1 MSRDVQNQKAGAT
14 SAGLLRS
21 GSFPMDSIRRQAR
34 QRPPDPNVVT
44 AVGCQC
50 CDSIGRDQREEFSM
64 SRTRT
69 RHSTEA
75 AAIPATPP
83 SLIFV
88 GSDKGGIGKSFV
100 SALAADLLDVAGIVP
115 RIVQIDDQ
123 ERLPTLY
130 PERVTTVS
138 LASMD
143 DVRRDPGA
151 IVAAFDPF
159 YAAIE
164 RTIAD
169 RVPTI
174 VDIGGPQ
181 QTAVEEYCGLVDL
194 DADLAD
200 AGLNA
205 VWLVP
210 ATAEPEAMR
219 GAVRTEGAIARV
231 LPFVRRALVL
241 NERDGGFRFYPGSPA
256 DRIWSSE
263 LKPVIEAITTARL
276 PAIAPGSW
284 APFEAA
290 GKRFVDVVAAEIPE
304 IQRWTGRSRP
314 AAKVL
319 RGDVAFFL
327 SAAQDAL
334 GDLIGLDR
342 GDTDAE

>member
-1 MSRDVQNQKAGAT
+1 
-14 SAGLLRS
+14 
-21 GSFPMDSIRRQAR
+21 
-34 QRPPDPNVVT
+34 
-44 AVGCQC
+44 
-50 CDSIGRDQREEFSM
+50 M
-64 SRTRT
+64 SRTSRSPEPAT
-69 RHSTEA
+69 N
-75 AAIPATPP
+75 PATPP

-100 SALAADLLDVAGIVP
+100 TALAADLLDVAGTPP
-115 RIVQIDDQ
+115 RIVQIDEQ
-123 ERLPTLY
+123 ERLPALY
-130 PERVTTVS
+130 PDRVTTVS

-151 IVAAFDPF
+151 IVAAFDPL

-164 RTIAD
+164 RTIGD

-194 DADLAD
+194 DADLVE
-200 AGLNA
+200 AGINV

-210 ATAEPEAMR
+210 GTAEPEAMR
-219 GAVRTEGAIARV
+219 GAVRTNGAIARV
-231 LPFVRRALVL
+231 LPSIRRALIL
-241 NERDGGFRFYPGSPA
+241 NERDGNFRFYPGSPA
-256 DRIWSSE
+256 DRIWSDE
-263 LKPVIEAITTARL
+263 LKPLIETVASARL

-290 GKRFVDVVAAEIPE
+290 GKRFIDVVAAEIPE
-304 IQRWTGRSRP
+304 IQGWTGRSRP

-319 RGDVAFFL
+319 RGDVAYFL

-334 GDLIGLDR
+334 GDLIGLSQ
-342 GDTDAE
+342 GVPDAQ

>member
-1 MSRDVQNQKAGAT
+1 MTRPKTTGCIPSPA
-14 SAGLLRS
+14 
-21 GSFPMDSIRRQAR
+21 SFP
-34 QRPPDPNVVT
+34 
-44 AVGCQC
+44 
-50 CDSIGRDQREEFSM
+50 
-64 SRTRT
+64 
-69 RHSTEA
+69 
-75 AAIPATPP
+75 TPP

-100 SALAADLLDVAGIVP
+100 TALAADLLEVAGITP
-115 RIVQIDDQ
+115 RIVQIDEQ
-123 ERLPTLY
+123 ERLPALY
-130 PERVTTVS
+130 PDRVTTVS
-138 LASMD
+138 LARMD

-151 IVAAFDPF
+151 IVAAFDPL

-164 RTIAD
+164 RTIGD
-169 RVPTI
+169 GIVTI

-194 DADLAD
+194 DADLSE
-200 AGLNA
+200 AGLCA

-219 GAVRTEGAIARV
+219 GVVRTNTVIAGV
-231 LPFVRRALVL
+231 LPSVRRALIL
-241 NERDGGFRFYPGSPA
+241 NERDGNFRFYPGSPA

-263 LKPVIEAITTARL
+263 LKPLTETTATARL

-290 GKRFVDVVAAEIPE
+290 GKRFVDVVAADIPA

-327 SAAQDAL
+327 SAAQEAL
-334 GDLIGLDR
+334 GDLVGLDR
-342 GDTDAE
+342 GGSDGE

>member
-1 MSRDVQNQKAGAT
+1 
-14 SAGLLRS
+14 
-21 GSFPMDSIRRQAR
+21 
-34 QRPPDPNVVT
+34 
-44 AVGCQC
+44 
-50 CDSIGRDQREEFSM
+50 M

-69 RHSTEA
+69 RHSVET
-75 AAIPATPP
+75 AAIPASPP

-88 GSDKGGIGKSFV
+88 GSDKGGIGKSFIT
-100 SALAADLLDVAGIVP
+100 ALIADLLDVAGVVP
-115 RIVQIDDQ
+115 RIVQIDEQ
-123 ERLPTLY
+123 ERLPALY
-130 PERVTTVS
+130 PGRVTTVS

-151 IVAAFDPF
+151 IVAAFDPL

-169 RVPTI
+169 RIPTI

-181 QTAVEEYCGLVDL
+181 QTAIEEYCGLVDL
-194 DADLAD
+194 DADLVE
-200 AGLNA
+200 AGLST

-219 GAVRTEGAIARV
+219 GAVRTDSAIARV
-231 LPFVRRALVL
+231 LPSVRRALIL
-241 NERDGGFRFYPGSPA
+241 NERDGSFRHYPGSPA
-256 DRIWSSE
+256 DRIWTAE
-263 LKPVIEAITTARL
+263 LEPLAVTLASPRI

-290 GKRFVDVVAAEIPE
+290 GKRFVDVVAAEIPQ

-314 AAKVL
+314 ASKVL

-327 SAAQDAL
+327 SAAQESL

-342 GDTDAE
+342 GGHDGD

>member
-1 MSRDVQNQKAGAT
+1 MTKARPAST
-14 SAGLLRS
+14 ADILTQ
-21 GSFPMDSIRRQAR
+21 QA
-34 QRPPDPNVVT
+34 DL
-44 AVGCQC
+44 
-50 CDSIGRDQREEFSM
+50 
-64 SRTRT
+64 
-69 RHSTEA
+69 
-75 AAIPATPP
+75 PAP

-88 GSDKGGIGKSFV
+88 GSDKGGVGKSFI
-100 SALAADLLDVAGIVP
+100 SALAADLLEVVGIVP
-115 RIVQIDDQ
+115 RIVQIDEQ
-123 ERLPTLY
+123 ERLPALY
-130 PERVTTVS
+130 PDRVTTVS

-151 IVAAFDPF
+151 IVSAFDPL

-181 QTAVEEYCGLVDL
+181 QTAVEEYCSMVDL
-194 DADLAD
+194 DADLMD
-200 AGLNA
+200 AAVSA

-219 GAVRTEGAIARV
+219 GAVRTSAAIGRV
-231 LPFVRRALVL
+231 LPSVRRALVL
-241 NERDGGFRFYPGSPA
+241 NERDGTFRFYPGSPA
-256 DRIWSSE
+256 DRIWVSE
-263 LKPVIEAITTARL
+263 LKPLTEKIASPRL

-290 GKRFVDVVAAEIPE
+290 GKRFVDVVAADIPQ
-304 IQRWTGRSRP
+304 IQSWTGRSRP

-327 SAAQDAL
+327 SAAQKAL
-334 GDLIGLDR
+334 GDLIGLGRD
-342 GDTDAE
+342 DADAE

>member
-1 MSRDVQNQKAGAT
+1 MKLKGQVRALEQSATRQIAMSLRQLPPRGVAQWTCEQNRRFRMSRSRNTRANAAT
-14 SAGLLRS
+14 
-21 GSFPMDSIRRQAR
+21 PTM
-34 QRPPDPNVVT
+34 
-44 AVGCQC
+44 
-50 CDSIGRDQREEFSM
+50 
-64 SRTRT
+64 
-69 RHSTEA
+69 
-75 AAIPATPP
+75 AAIVP

-100 SALAADLLDVAGIVP
+100 SSVAADLLDIAGAAP
-115 RIVQIDDQ
+115 RIVQIDEQ
-123 ERLPTLY
+123 ERLPALY

-151 IVAAFDPF
+151 IVSAFDPL

-169 RVPTI
+169 TVPTI

-194 DADLAD
+194 DADLVE
-200 AGLNA
+200 AGLSA

-219 GAVRTEGAIARV
+219 GAVRTNTAIARV
-231 LPFVRRALVL
+231 LPSIRRVIVL
-241 NERDGGFRFYPGSPA
+241 NERDGNFRFYPGSPA
-256 DRIWSSE
+256 DRIWNSE
-263 LKPVIEAITTARL
+263 LRPFTDEIAAARL

-290 GKRFVDVVAAEIPE
+290 GKRFIDVVAAEIPE
-304 IQRWTGRSRP
+304 IQGWTGRSRP

-319 RGDVAFFL
+319 RGDVAYFL
-327 SAAQDAL
+327 SAAQKSL
-334 GDLIGLDR
+334 GDLIGVNR
-342 GDTDAE
+342 GASDAE

>member
-1 MSRDVQNQKAGAT
+1 
-14 SAGLLRS
+14 
-21 GSFPMDSIRRQAR
+21 
-34 QRPPDPNVVT
+34 
-44 AVGCQC
+44 
-50 CDSIGRDQREEFSM
+50 M

-69 RHSTEA
+69 SRSPEP
-75 AAIPATPP
+75 AIFPATSPL
-83 SLIFV
+83 LIFV
-88 GSDKGGIGKSFV
+88 GSDKGGIGKSFIT
-100 SALAADLLDVAGIVP
+100 ALAADLLDVAGTSP
-115 RIVQIDDQ
+115 RIVQIDEQ
-123 ERLPTLY
+123 ERLPALY
-130 PERVTTVS
+130 PDRVTTVS

-151 IVAAFDPF
+151 IVAAFDPL

-164 RTIAD
+164 RTIGD

-194 DADLAD
+194 DADIVE
-200 AGLNA
+200 AGINV

-210 ATAEPEAMR
+210 GTAEPEAMR
-219 GAVRTEGAIARV
+219 GAVRTNGAIARV
-231 LPFVRRALVL
+231 LPSIRRALIL
-241 NERDGGFRFYPGSPA
+241 NERDGSFRFYPGSPA
-256 DRIWSSE
+256 DRIWSDE
-263 LKPVIEAITTARL
+263 LKPLIETVVSARL

-290 GKRFVDVVAAEIPE
+290 GKRFIDVVAAEIPE
-304 IQRWTGRSRP
+304 IQGWTGRSRP

-334 GDLIGLDR
+334 GDLIGLSHGGPDVQ
-342 GDTDAE
+342 

>member
-1 MSRDVQNQKAGAT
+1 MTRPKSTADVPAQG
-14 SAGLLRS
+14 
-21 GSFPMDSIRRQAR
+21 PI
-34 QRPPDPNVVT
+34 
-44 AVGCQC
+44 
-50 CDSIGRDQREEFSM
+50 
-64 SRTRT
+64 
-69 RHSTEA
+69 STL
-75 AAIPATPP
+75 PA
-83 SLIFV
+83 LIFV

-100 SALAADLLDVAGIVP
+100 TALAADLLEVAGIVP
-115 RIVQIDDQ
+115 RIVQIDEQ
-123 ERLPTLY
+123 ERLPMLY
-130 PERVTTVS
+130 PDRVTTVS
-138 LASMD
+138 LARMD

-151 IVAAFDPF
+151 IVAAFDPL

-169 RVPTI
+169 RIPTI

-194 DADLAD
+194 DADLAE
-200 AGLNA
+200 AGLSA

-219 GAVRTEGAIARV
+219 GAVRTSAAIGRV
-231 LPFVRRALVL
+231 LPSVRRALVL
-241 NERDGGFRFYPGSPA
+241 NERDGNFRFYPGSPA

-263 LKPVIEAITTARL
+263 LKPLAGKIAATRL

-290 GKRFVDVVAAEIPE
+290 GKRFVDVVAADIPE

-327 SAAQDAL
+327 SAAQESL

-342 GDTDAE
+342 GGHDAE

>member
-1 MSRDVQNQKAGAT
+1 
-14 SAGLLRS
+14 
-21 GSFPMDSIRRQAR
+21 
-34 QRPPDPNVVT
+34 
-44 AVGCQC
+44 
-50 CDSIGRDQREEFSM
+50 M
-64 SRTRT
+64 SRTKTSR
-69 RHSTEA
+69 STDA
-75 AAIPATPP
+75 VTNPAGSP

-88 GSDKGGIGKSFV
+88 GSDKGGVGKSFV
-100 SALAADLLDVAGIVP
+100 TALAADLLDVAGGSP
-115 RIVQIDDQ
+115 RIVQIDEQ
-123 ERLPTLY
+123 ERLPALY
-130 PERVTTVS
+130 PDRVTTVS

-151 IVAAFDPF
+151 IVAAFDPL

-169 RVPTI
+169 RVPTV

-194 DADLAD
+194 DADLVE
-200 AGLNA
+200 AGINA

-219 GAVRTEGAIARV
+219 GAVRTSAAIGRV
-231 LPFVRRALVL
+231 LPSVRRALVL
-241 NERDGGFRFYPGSPA
+241 NERDGSFRFYPGSPA
-256 DRIWSSE
+256 DRIWSAE
-263 LKPVIEAITTARL
+263 LKPLTEAVASARL

-290 GKRFVDVVAAEIPE
+290 GKRFVDVVASDIPE

-327 SAAQDAL
+327 AAAQGAL
-334 GDLIGLDR
+334 GNVIGLGRD
-342 GDTDAE
+342 GSSAE